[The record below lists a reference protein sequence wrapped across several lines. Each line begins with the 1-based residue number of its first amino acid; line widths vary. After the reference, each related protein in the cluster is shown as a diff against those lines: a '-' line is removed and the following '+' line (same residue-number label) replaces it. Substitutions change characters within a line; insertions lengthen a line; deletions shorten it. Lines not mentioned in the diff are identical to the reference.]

1 MGAMG
6 LGDTEEQKNK
16 VSKGTNGL
24 GGDVFEPCMAGKFP
38 GKTQKCVPR
47 HKRVMRDSGGWG

>member
-6 LGDTEEQKNK
+6 LEDTGEQQNK
-16 VSKGTNGL
+16 VSKDINGL
-24 GGDVFEPCMAGKFP
+24 GGYVFGACMAGKFP
-38 GKTQKCVPR
+38 DKTHICVPR